1 MVFQHVPFLQS
12 FCSLK
17 RCDAC
22 AGGQSV
28 SNPLKVTPVTSLND
42 LLHMLV
48 AVSHAQQADQLL
60 SANIAGFVWIS
71 SVDPV
76 QQTVTY
82 LAPCAGDL
90 PAPFLLAGTV
100 KTFLR

>member
-1 MVFQHVPFLQS
+1 MRFQLAPFLQTS
-12 FCSLK
+12 RSLK
-17 RCDAC
+17 QSYAC

-28 SNPLKVTPVTSLND
+28 SNPLKVTPVTSMND

-48 AVSHAQQADQLL
+48 AVSHAQQPDQLL

-100 KTFLR
+100 KTFLQ

>member
-1 MVFQHVPFLQS
+1 M
-12 FCSLK
+12 
-17 RCDAC
+17 
-22 AGGQSV
+22 
-28 SNPLKVTPVTSLND
+28 ND

-48 AVSHAQQADQLL
+48 AVSHAQQPDQLL

-71 SVDPV
+71 RVDPV

-100 KTFLR
+100 KTFLQ